1 MRIVKEIKR
10 DSGAIILP
18 ELRAGYYYDVIGDP
32 IQKTV
37 SFAGGGSSFLIES
50 PNPSQHRINLGAGV
64 TVKGTGDWDYSLN
77 YSLDMQSQAQNHNL
91 VAKASWK
98 F

>member
-1 MRIVKEIKR
+1 MKEIKR

-18 ELRAGYYYDVIGDP
+18 EVRAGYYYDLSKDP

-37 SFAGGGSSFLIES
+37 SFAGGGGSFLIET
-50 PNPSQHRINLGAGV
+50 PNPSQHRINLGTGV
-64 TVKGTGDWDYSLN
+64 TVKGTGNWNYSLN
-77 YSLDMQSQAQNHNL
+77 YDLNLEQQFQDHSL
-91 VAKASWK
+91 VARASWK